1 MKDHHDEASSVV
13 FDPSDSYDSTTLSG
27 PRSGHDDAEVLE
39 EVIAQKETKVVGC
52 LKIVVLLVLA
62 ISATIVA
69 TTVHSYLSHAEQAKF
84 EAAFQDDASKIFQ
97 AIGTSLDKSFGL
109 LDSLAVL
116 YVSYAKM
123 SNQTWPFVTMP
134 DFAIRLAKILP
145 LTDAIAVNVLPVVT
159 PENRK
164 KWEAYSVA
172 NDYWVNEGMA
182 IQETWDGYYGPVV
195 YNGTKYGV
203 IHSDYGNLP
212 YNVTY
217 EPVPCE
223 RISKVHE

>member
-1 MKDHHDEASSVV
+1 MKDHQDEASSVV
-13 FDPSDSYDSTTLSG
+13 FEPSDSYDSTTFSG
-27 PRSGHDDAEVLE
+27 PRSGNRDDGEVLE
-39 EVIAQKETKVVGC
+39 EAIAQKETKVVGC

-69 TTVHSYLSHAEQAKF
+69 TTVHSYLSRAEQAKY
-84 EAAFQDDASKIFQ
+84 EAAFQDAGSKIFQ

-159 PENRK
+159 AENRE

-172 NDYWVNEGMA
+172 NDY
-182 IQETWDGYYGPVV
+182 
-195 YNGTKYGV
+195 
-203 IHSDYGNLP
+203 
-212 YNVTY
+212 
-217 EPVPCE
+217 
-223 RISKVHE
+223 